1 MICTSVCEWPWL
13 WVCSHKANIS
23 KWKTLLSLHPRFTNP
38 TCEARYMSIILFAHM
53 MLAYIILYD
62 FSFTN
67 MQLSYVCK
75 HTSGYVYFWIKFPC
89 PVWNTS
95 CRSSLDAG
103 TWVWKHV
110 SPATIFTYNLNAMC
124 SHRHSQRHPLG
135 HIHYS
140 NLGNWCTRSCVW
152 QAGRQARSLHCHTAG
167 WGNALGCQGPS
178 GNYSTRKLTAGRAP
192 VERMTW

>member
-1 MICTSVCEWPWL
+1 MSDHGFESVVIKQIYQSEKHYYHFIQGSQIKPVKL
-13 WVCSHKANIS
+13 DTWV
-23 KWKTLLSLHPRFTNP
+23 LSCFL
-38 TCEARYMSIILFAHM
+38 AHM

-75 HTSGYVYFWIKFPC
+75 HTWGYVYFWIKFPC

-95 CRSSLDAG
+95 YRSSLDAG

-110 SPATIFTYNLNAMC
+110 SPATIFTYNLNAMF